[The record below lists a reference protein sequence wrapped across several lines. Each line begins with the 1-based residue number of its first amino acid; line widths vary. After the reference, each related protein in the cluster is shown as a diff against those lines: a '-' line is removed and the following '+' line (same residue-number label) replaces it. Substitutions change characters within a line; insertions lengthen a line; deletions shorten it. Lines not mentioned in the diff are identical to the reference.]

1 MYTSYLHSFS
11 ILTLSPMHF
20 SPSLYSNQKTPLSF
34 VSNND
39 NDVDDDVL
47 LQLLA
52 VVEVHLLCL
61 QLAFGSHTPS
71 AVMHLLTF

>member
-1 MYTSYLHSFS
+1 M
-11 ILTLSPMHF
+11 
-20 SPSLYSNQKTPLSF
+20 
-34 VSNND
+34 SNND
-39 NDVDDDVL
+39 NDVDDDDDNDDGDDDGDDGDDDNDDYDYDDVL